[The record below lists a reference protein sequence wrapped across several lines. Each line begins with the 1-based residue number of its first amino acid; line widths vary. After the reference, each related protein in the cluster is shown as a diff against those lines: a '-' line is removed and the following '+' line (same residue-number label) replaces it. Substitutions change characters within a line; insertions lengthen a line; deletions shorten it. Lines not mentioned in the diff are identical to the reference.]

1 MERGY
6 KMNFNT
12 VYFLAFVAALL
23 ISAAA
28 TPIFRLIA
36 VKLNIFDRPITE
48 IKTHKVSTPYLG
60 GAAVA
65 GSVFVSLCLIRL
77 ITDFPDGTL
86 RSLRGIIYGS
96 AIMFLLGLI
105 DDIKFS
111 GLGYKSKLVIQIIAS
126 SIAVFGF
133 DIRINFI
140 PIYWI
145 SCIVSIVWIT
155 GVSNAL
161 NIIDIMDGLSSGI
174 AVIASLAFFII
185 SLPTEMIYVN
195 FCALALAGGIIGF
208 MPYNL
213 SKSKKIFLGD
223 AGSLFIG
230 FVLACLSLGTYYSS
244 IADIGIFAPL
254 FILAIPLYETFL
266 VSMFRIRK
274 GQSPLLGSKDHYAL
288 RLEKMGW
295 TRKKILIVTYIVC
308 ALLAASAYLFTK
320 LTVIFAGILLL
331 AIILCLWSASVKL
344 ASVKV
349 E

>member
-1 MERGY
+1 
-6 KMNFNT
+6 MNFNT
-12 VYFLAFVAALL
+12 AYLLAFLAALL
-23 ISAAA
+23 ISVAG
-28 TPIFRLIA
+28 TPIFRFIA
-36 VKLNIFDRPITE
+36 IKLNILDRPITAV
-48 IKTHKVSTPYLG
+48 KTHKVSTPYLG

-65 GSVFVSLCLIRL
+65 GAAIISLCFIRL
-77 ITDFPDGTL
+77 ITSFPDGTL

-96 AIMFLLGLI
+96 AIMFLLGLV
-105 DDIKFS
+105 DDVKFS
-111 GLGYKSKLVIQIIAS
+111 GLGYKSKLIIQIIAS

-140 PIYWI
+140 PIYWLSCLI
-145 SCIVSIVWIT
+145 SVIWIT

-174 AVIASLAFFII
+174 ALIASLAFFVI

-230 FVLACLSLGTYYSS
+230 FVLACLSLGTSYSS
-244 IADIGIFAPL
+244 MTEIGVFAPL
-254 FILAIPLYETFL
+254 FILAIPIYETFL
-266 VSMFRIRK
+266 VSMFRMRK
-274 GQSPLLGSKDHYAL
+274 GKSPLLGSKDHYAL

-295 TRKKILIVTYIVC
+295 TRKKILIITYIVC
-308 ALLAASAYLFTK
+308 VILSASAYLFTK
-320 LTVIFAGILLL
+320 ATVIFAGLLL
-331 AIILCLWSASVKL
+331 LIIIICLWAASIKL
-344 ASVKV
+344 AQVKV